1 MQSALLKIIK
11 ETARKIVAVTIELRL
26 LNRIFHVWNSLMV
39 SHEAIFDRTINR

>member
-26 LNRIFHVWNSLMV
+26 LNRIFHVRNSLMV
-39 SHEAIFDRTINR
+39 SYKAIFDRTINR